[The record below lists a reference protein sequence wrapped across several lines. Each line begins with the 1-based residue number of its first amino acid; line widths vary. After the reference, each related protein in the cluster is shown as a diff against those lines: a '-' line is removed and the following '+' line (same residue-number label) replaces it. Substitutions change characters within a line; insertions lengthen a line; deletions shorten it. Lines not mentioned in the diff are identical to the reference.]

1 MQERIARLKLSLEG
15 QQRHADESRRDR
27 EQDPLDNFLSLR
39 SLRLRRLLG
48 RLGSS
53 EKSRPRPTDRSLL
66 LFRLLSFLLG
76 RGDLR
81 VGLLRFL
88 AVTKLLALDTREING
103 FAAAL
108 PSKSASRSLI
118 LRGTEGRPSAL

>member
-1 MQERIARLKLSLEG
+1 MGGEG
-15 QQRHADESRRDR
+15 QQPHADESRRDR

-81 VGLLRFL
+81 VGLLRPGLTIFIL
-88 AVTKLLALDTREING
+88 PRLALDTREING